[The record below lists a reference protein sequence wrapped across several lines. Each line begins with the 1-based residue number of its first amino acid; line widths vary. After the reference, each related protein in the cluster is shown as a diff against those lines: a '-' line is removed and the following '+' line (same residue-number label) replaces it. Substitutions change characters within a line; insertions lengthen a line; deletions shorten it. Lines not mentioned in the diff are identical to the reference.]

1 MDSVNNLS
9 IIVAI
14 GKDYEIGLKNQLLWH
29 ISDDLKHFKQITS
42 GKPVIMGENTW
53 FSLPKR
59 PLPKRR
65 NMVLTLNKDAHFE
78 GAEMA
83 YSIDE
88 AMQAIASEE
97 EVVVMGGAMVYK
109 QFMPLA
115 SKLYITHVMENF
127 EADTWFPKIEA
138 SEWSLINK
146 SEIFVDPESQL
157 HYYFAEYHRKNN

>member
-1 MDSVNNLS
+1 MDSVNNIS

-42 GKPVIMGENTW
+42 GKLVIMGENTW
-53 FSLPKR
+53 LSLPKR

-65 NMVLTLNKDAHFE
+65 NLVLTLNKNAHFE
-78 GAEMA
+78 GAETVH
-83 YSIDE
+83 SINS
-88 AMQAIASEE
+88 ALQAIASEE
-97 EVVVMGGAMVYK
+97 EIFIIGGAMVYK

-127 EADTWFPKIEA
+127 EADTWFPKIEPA
-138 SEWSLINK
+138 EWSLVNK
-146 SEIFVDPESQL
+146 SEIFINPDSQI
-157 HYYFAEYHRKNN
+157 HYYFAEYHRKNK

>member
-1 MDSVNNLS
+1 MDSLNNLS

-29 ISDDLKHFKQITS
+29 ISDDLKHFKQMTS

-65 NMVLTLNKDAHFE
+65 NMVLTLDKAAVFE
-78 GAEMA
+78 GAETML
-83 YSIDE
+83 SIEE
-88 AMQAIASEE
+88 ALNAVASEE
-97 EVVVMGGAMVYK
+97 EVIIMGGASIYK

-127 EADTWFPKIEA
+127 EADTWFPKIES

-146 SEIFVDPESQL
+146 SDLFFDSESQL
-157 HYYFAEYHRKNN
+157 SYYFAEYHRKNN

>member
-1 MDSVNNLS
+1 MNSTNNIS

-65 NMVLTLNKDAHFE
+65 NIVITHNREAIFE
-78 GAEMA
+78 GAETLF
-83 YSIDE
+83 SIDE
-88 AMQAIASEE
+88 ALQAVASEE
-97 EVVVMGGAMVYK
+97 EVFIMGGASIYK

-127 EADTWFPKIEA
+127 EADTWFPKIESSVWNL
-138 SEWSLINK
+138 SEK
-146 SEIFVDPESQL
+146 SELFLDPETNLS
-157 HYYFAEYHRKNN
+157 YYFAEYLRKN

>member
-1 MDSVNNLS
+1 MNNLS

-29 ISDDLKHFKQITS
+29 ISDDLKHFKQLTS

-65 NMVLTLNKDAHFE
+65 NMVLTLDKEAVFE
-78 GAEMA
+78 GAETLF
-83 YSIDE
+83 SIDE
-88 AMQAIASEE
+88 ALQAVASEE
-97 EVVVMGGAMVYK
+97 EVIVMGGASIYR

-127 EADTWFPKIEA
+127 EADTWFPKIES

-146 SEIFVDPESQL
+146 SDLFLDSESQL
-157 HYYFAEYHRKNN
+157 SYYFAEYHRKNN